1 MQKNS
6 LESFEKDID
15 NIREYIEHIDLV
27 NKVEQNNREEI
38 DDESI
43 TKFIQHF
50 REFSREKKRFE
61 HRAVII
67 SLYGILEN
75 HINLWVQEHINN
87 IPLIL
92 KDDSLLSSK
101 FIASNFKL
109 SIELISIILKQKN
122 NPKYENIDKENI
134 LKKLN
139 SVNFELNSEAFIS
152 ASGNLTHQKIV
163 ELFAPLEI
171 DAKKIN
177 KNPIINSKKSTIDTL
192 ISLRNE
198 ISHGTKIDNIITE
211 FSEYIDS
218 LEEYGKALFS
228 ILEEKEE
235 IYKIIYEIKYDFYK
249 IEKIHKVINNSI
261 LLFEIRNNTLSV
273 GDYIIVSVNGDL
285 FKNKILSIE
294 LDNKKIEKVETDD
307 MQNIGVEL
315 ESNFNIKKNQTF
327 YIKKRECNS

>member
-1 MQKNS
+1 MKKSS
-6 LESFEKDID
+6 LGNFKKDIN

-38 DDESI
+38 DDKSI
-43 TKFIQHF
+43 KKFIQHF
-50 REFSREKKRFE
+50 RKFSREKKRFE

-75 HINLWVQEHINN
+75 HINLWVQEHIDN

-101 FIASNFKL
+101 LIASNFKL

-139 SVNFELNSEAFIS
+139 SVDFELNSEAFIS

-177 KNPIINSKKSTIDTL
+177 KNPIIHSKKSTIDTL

-211 FSEYIDS
+211 FSDYIDS

-235 IYKIIYEIKYDFYK
+235 IYKIIYEIKHNFYK
-249 IEKIHKVINNSI
+249 IEKIYDVIDNSI

-273 GDYIIVSVNGDL
+273 GDYIIILVNGDL
-285 FKNKILSIE
+285 FKNKVLSIE
-294 LDNKKIEKVETDD
+294 LDNEKIEKVETDD
-307 MQNIGVEL
+307 MQNIGVKL

-327 YIKKRECNS
+327 YIKKREYNS